1 MQYRPHDLLWLN
13 SEPVFTQQTDWLHQH
28 WSLALPVVVRRD
40 WRDDGA
46 IPVGIRGKGRGQRAA
61 GWVMPEQVVGYLPPE
76 TLATPA
82 HIANSPFARQ
92 APLRAA
98 AQLCQHNWP
107 WVWGITGSSGFALA
121 TGQAVLHRDSDLDLL
136 IRAPV
141 AIPREQLFAW
151 QQAVSQL
158 ACRADT
164 QVETPCGGFSLN
176 EWLRDGRVLLKT
188 STGPRNTQ
196 HPWQPVTGETF

>member
-188 STGPRNTQ
+188 STGPHNTQ